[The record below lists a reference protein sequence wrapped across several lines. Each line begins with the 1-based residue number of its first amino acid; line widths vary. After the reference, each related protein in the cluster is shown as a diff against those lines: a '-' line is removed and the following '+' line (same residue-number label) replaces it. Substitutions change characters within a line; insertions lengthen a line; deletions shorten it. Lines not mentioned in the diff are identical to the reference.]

1 MEGIMSRRKLGR
13 GLQALLGVDE
23 PGEVPVAVESSI
35 SPNSQQESA
44 SDLRQIPLAE
54 VEINPYQPRR
64 DFDPEELASLARSI
78 ITHGVIQPIV
88 VRALGGKYQLV
99 AGERRLRAAK
109 QAGLARIPARVLVLD
124 DQQTCELALIENLQ
138 RQDLNAIE
146 KALAFQSYLGQFGS
160 THEELAEHLGID
172 RSSVTNLLRLLE
184 LPDSV
189 QDAVRTAK
197 ISFGHAR
204 ALLSLADPIDRITV
218 CEQVVAES
226 LSVRQTESLVKS
238 KRETPT
244 SSRSTGTEPDSPADN
259 TSAKSN
265 HVVSLENDLRHR
277 FGTRVEIMPEGSDRG
292 RVVIH
297 FQSHDD
303 FERVLA
309 LLQGKSGNQ

>member
-1 MEGIMSRRKLGR
+1 MSRKKLGR
-13 GLQALLGVDE
+13 GLQALLGVDDPAE
-23 PGEVPVAVESSI
+23 PSVAVNAGASEHEPKESS
-35 SPNSQQESA
+35 N
-44 SDLRQIPLAE
+44 DLRQIPVANIE
-54 VEINPYQPRR
+54 VNPYQPRR

-78 ITHGVIQPIV
+78 STHGVIQPIV
-88 VRALGGKYQLV
+88 VRALGSRYQLV

-109 QAGLARIPARVLVLD
+109 EAGLSSIPARVLVLD

-146 KALAFQSYLGQFGS
+146 KAQAFQNYLGQFGS

-204 ALLSLADPIDRITV
+204 ALLSLADPVERIAV
-218 CEQVVAES
+218 CDQIVAEA
-226 LSVRQTESLVKS
+226 LSVRQTESLVKT
-238 KRETPT
+238 KRETPAP
-244 SSRSTGTEPDSPADN
+244 SKADN
-259 TSAKSN
+259 AESKEAADKSSAKSN
-265 HVVSLENDLRHR
+265 HVLSLENDLRHR
-277 FGTRVEIMPEGSDRG
+277 FGTKVEILPEGSDYG

-303 FERVLA
+303 FERVLE
-309 LLQGKSGNQ
+309 LLQGKSGGR